1 MSPLSR
7 LFAGLALAAGLV
19 VLPGVADAAPGR
31 AAGIVNVRSG
41 PGLGYPVIASLS
53 KDQYVIVV
61 QCLANWC
68 EIRRIGKSGW
78 VSRKLL
84 YNPYY
89 SSGPGKGYEF
99 APKTPA
105 PGRSSS
111 R

>member
-1 MSPLSR
+1 MSRMSR
-7 LFAGLALAAGLV
+7 LFAGLVLVAGLV
-19 VLPGVADAAPGR
+19 VLPGVAEAAPGR
-31 AAGIVNVRSG
+31 ATGIVNVRSG
-41 PGLGYPVIASLS
+41 PGLSYPVIASLT

-61 QCLANWC
+61 QCGVNWC

-89 SSGPGKGYEF
+89 DAGTGRYEF
-99 APKTPA
+99 PPKTPA
-105 PGRSSS
+105 PGRSSN